1 MEHEGHRERLR
12 RRYEAEGLDAFETHN
27 VLELLLFYA
36 IPRKDTNKIAH
47 RLEATFG
54 SLSAVLEA
62 PEEELRKIEGI
73 GPQAASFLHF
83 IPQICRKYMEDVS
96 RPQGECIHSSEEAGE
111 YLSARFIGV
120 QEEIVVLLLISATGK
135 IRFCDTVARGG
146 FNSADVDL
154 RKLLSL
160 GMKFKSS
167 SAILA
172 HNHPSGVALPSQ
184 DDLQTTRVI
193 AKALASVGV
202 HLIDH
207 IIVADGDY
215 VSLAD
220 SGILADL
227 RE

>member
-1 MEHEGHRERLR
+1 MEHQGHRERLR
-12 RRYEAEGLDAFETHN
+12 RRYETEGIDGFEMHN
-27 VLELLLFYA
+27 VLELLLFYT
-36 IPRKDTNKIAH
+36 IPRKDTNEIAH
-47 RLEATFG
+47 RLEEKFG

-62 PEEELRKIEGI
+62 PEEELQKVEGI

-83 IPQICRKYMEDVS
+83 IPQICRKYMQDIS
-96 RPQGECIHSSEEAGE
+96 KPQGECIHSSEEAGR

-120 QEEIVVLLLISATGK
+120 QEEIVVLLLVSATGK
-135 IRFCDTVARGG
+135 IRFCDTIARGG
-146 FNSADVDL
+146 FHSAEVDI

-184 DDLQTTRVI
+184 DDLETTGAI
-193 AKALASVGV
+193 CKALESVGV

-207 IIVADGDY
+207 IIVAEGDY

-220 SGILADL
+220 SGILEDL
-227 RE
+227 RQ